1 MKKYT
6 IKQRSIEAI
15 QWTGD
20 NYDLIKQS
28 LGSKITYS
36 FRISMH
42 ENFTDISTLLLEN
55 SVCFE
60 KIKIT
65 DWIIL
70 DANDNGKVYTLS
82 DRYFKETY
90 ELTE

>member
-28 LGSKITYS
+28 LGNKITYS
-36 FRISMH
+36 FRISMR
-42 ENFTDISTLLLEN
+42 EKFTDISTLLLEN

-90 ELTE
+90 ELTG